1 MNELKYDVPLY
12 HRPILTVEEATFY
25 SGIGNKKIYA
35 LTEMDNCP
43 FVIWIGRRRVIK
55 RKLFVEYLERQYSI

>member
-1 MNELKYDVPLY
+1 MNKLKYDIPLY
-12 HRPILTVEEATFY
+12 RRPILTVEEATSY
-25 SGIGNKKIYA
+25 SGIGNKKIYE
-35 LTEMDNCP
+35 LTEIDNCP